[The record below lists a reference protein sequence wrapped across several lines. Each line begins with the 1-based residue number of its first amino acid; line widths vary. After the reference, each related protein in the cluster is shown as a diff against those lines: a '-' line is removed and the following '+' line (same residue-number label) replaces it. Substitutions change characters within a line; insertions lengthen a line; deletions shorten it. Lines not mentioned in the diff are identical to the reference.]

1 MALLNMSGKIVMLR
15 VNEVG
20 DSFGK
25 PPDNFIVE
33 VIVQLDTHK
42 AGAASGFQLRN
53 DGNQPVRQGMLD
65 LLRDAFNHGW
75 RVHFDHEVPAGKTKG
90 TIVRTWVTKDPATPV
105 GGTIGGVFGT
115 VLTPIAP
122 APTAAPTPVV
132 APGPVVAP
140 VLGPGRI
147 RREKKTPAKAEE
159 AKGTIVFKTVATK
172 PER

>member
-33 VIVQLDTHK
+33 VIVQLDSHK

-122 APTAAPTPVV
+122 APTAAP
-132 APGPVVAP
+132 AP
-140 VLGPGRI
+140 VLAPVVGPGRI
-147 RREKKTPAKAEE
+147 RREKKATVQGDE
-159 AKGTIVFKTVATK
+159 ARGTIVFKTVATK

>member
-1 MALLNMSGKIVMLR
+1 MALLNLSGKIVMLR

-33 VIVQLDTHK
+33 VVVQLDSHA

-65 LLRDAFNHGW
+65 LLRDAFNNGW
-75 RVHFDHEVPAGKTKG
+75 RVHFDHEVPQGKTKG
-90 TIVRTWVTKDPATPV
+90 TIVRTWVTKDPPATS

-115 VLTPIAP
+115 VLAP
-122 APTAAPTPVV
+122 AAPGPVLTPV
-132 APGPVVAP
+132 APGPAT
-140 VLGPGRI
+140 GPGRI
-147 RREKKTPAKAEE
+147 RGAGDDV
-159 AKGTIVFKTVATK
+159 KGTLVFKTVSTK

>member
-33 VIVQLDTHK
+33 VIVQLDSHK

-122 APTAAPTPVV
+122 APTATP
-132 APGPVVAP
+132 AP
-140 VLGPGRI
+140 VLAPVVGPGRI
-147 RREKKTPAKAEE
+147 RREKKATVQGDE